1 MRMNLMN
8 ARHLAY
14 YDLDLMPHAT
24 QLSRQPHHTPVLGS
38 HNVNF
43 PSSIP
48 LAERS
53 DKNSEIDRL
62 TGLPNQSG
70 FKKQLH
76 TLIASIHQKK
86 NHNFGLILFDFD
98 YFNQI
103 NTSHGHIVGDHILQ
117 TIASR
122 IKKVLPQEVLLSRL
136 GSDEFAIL
144 IPNVS
149 SDISLMKIG
158 SLVQQQVS
166 LPLYYRDH
174 IIESNISAGGAI
186 YPRDIN
192 QDVNIVEAADI
203 ALCYLKQ
210 SGRGGCSIFRSEM
223 LVEQNMIAQQFNR
236 ARHILRHN
244 LVRPFYQPKFYLESG
259 KLAGF
264 EALLRWYDEDNQ
276 IQLPKLIINAFEDY
290 SLASRLSE
298 KMQLN
303 IFKDM
308 ASWINQG
315 LQLVPVSI
323 NAAPVEFLK
332 DNYAELLLERLN
344 QFEIPYH
351 LIEIEITE
359 HLLDEQG
366 KNFISRALAKLKQN
380 GIRIALDDF
389 GTGHSSLTRLA
400 NLPVDCLKIDCDFV
414 QRMEQE
420 KFISALV
427 QSVILMS
434 NNLGIDVVAEGIE
447 SQEQLELL
455 KQQGCEVGQGFLFSQ
470 ALAPENARA
479 LLS

>member
-1 MRMNLMN
+1 
-8 ARHLAY
+8 
-14 YDLDLMPHAT
+14 
-24 QLSRQPHHTPVLGS
+24 
-38 HNVNF
+38 
-43 PSSIP
+43 
-48 LAERS
+48 
-53 DKNSEIDRL
+53 
-62 TGLPNQSG
+62 
-70 FKKQLH
+70 
-76 TLIASIHQKK
+76 
-86 NHNFGLILFDFD
+86 
-98 YFNQI
+98 
-103 NTSHGHIVGDHILQ
+103 
-117 TIASR
+117 
-122 IKKVLPQEVLLSRL
+122 
-136 GSDEFAIL
+136 
-144 IPNVS
+144 
-149 SDISLMKIG
+149 
-158 SLVQQQVS
+158 
-166 LPLYYRDH
+166 
-174 IIESNISAGGAI
+174 
-186 YPRDIN
+186 
-192 QDVNIVEAADI
+192 
-203 ALCYLKQ
+203 
-210 SGRGGCSIFRSEM
+210 
-223 LVEQNMIAQQFNR
+223 
-236 ARHILRHN
+236 
-244 LVRPFYQPKFYLESG
+244 
-259 KLAGF
+259 
-264 EALLRWYDEDNQ
+264 
-276 IQLPKLIINAFEDY
+276 
-290 SLASRLSE
+290 
-298 KMQLN
+298 
-303 IFKDM
+303 M

-359 HLLDEQG
+359 HLLDDQG

>member
-1 MRMNLMN
+1 MNLMN

-14 YDLDLMPHAT
+14 YDLDLMPNTAQISS
-24 QLSRQPHHTPVLGS
+24 QLHHISVFDS
-38 HNVNF
+38 HNLNF
-43 PSSIP
+43 PSPISI
-48 LAERS
+48 EEFS
-53 DKNSEIDRL
+53 DKNCEIDRL

-76 TLIASIHQKK
+76 TLIASIYQKEI
-86 NHNFGLILFDFD
+86 HSFGLILFDFD

-122 IKKVLPQEVLLSRL
+122 IKKVLPQEMFLSRL

-144 IPNVS
+144 IPNAS
-149 SDISLMKIG
+149 SDMSLVKIC
-158 SLVQQQVS
+158 SQVQQQVS

-192 QDVNIVEAADI
+192 RDINIVEAADI
-203 ALCYLKQ
+203 ALCHLKQ

-236 ARHILRHN
+236 ARYILRHD
-244 LVRPFYQPKFYLESG
+244 LVCPFYQPKFYLETG

-264 EALLRWYDEDNQ
+264 EALLRWYDEDDQ
-276 IQLPKLIINAFEDY
+276 IQLPKLIRNAFEDY
-290 SLASRLSE
+290 NLASRLSE

-332 DNYAELLLERLN
+332 DNYAELLLQRLN
-344 QFEIPYH
+344 QFKIPYN

-366 KNFISRALAKLKQN
+366 KNFISRALDKLKQN

-414 QRMEQE
+414 QRMGQE

-470 ALAPENARA
+470 ALAPEYARA
-479 LLS
+479 LL

>member
-1 MRMNLMN
+1 MNLMN

-14 YDLDLMPHAT
+14 YDLDLMPNTAQISS
-24 QLSRQPHHTPVLGS
+24 QLHHISVFDS
-38 HNVNF
+38 HNLNF
-43 PSSIP
+43 PSPIS
-48 LAERS
+48 LEEFS
-53 DKNSEIDRL
+53 DKNCETDRL

-76 TLIASIHQKK
+76 TLIASIYQKEI
-86 NHNFGLILFDFD
+86 HSFGLILFDFD

-122 IKKVLPQEVLLSRL
+122 IKKVLPQEMFLSRL

-144 IPNVS
+144 IPNAS
-149 SDISLMKIG
+149 SDMSLLKIC
-158 SLVQQQVS
+158 SQVQQQVS

-192 QDVNIVEAADI
+192 RDINIVEAADI
-203 ALCYLKQ
+203 ALCHLKQ

-236 ARHILRHN
+236 ARYILRHD
-244 LVRPFYQPKFYLESG
+244 LVCPFYQPKFYLETG

-264 EALLRWYDEDNQ
+264 EALLRWYDEDDQ
-276 IQLPKLIINAFEDY
+276 IQLPKLIRNAFEDY
-290 SLASRLSE
+290 NLASRLSE

-332 DNYAELLLERLN
+332 DNYAELLLQRLN
-344 QFEIPYH
+344 QFKIPYN

-366 KNFISRALAKLKQN
+366 KNFISRALDKLKQN

-414 QRMEQE
+414 QRMGEE

-470 ALAPENARA
+470 ALAPEYARA
-479 LLS
+479 LL

>member
-1 MRMNLMN
+1 MNLMN

-14 YDLDLMPHAT
+14 YDLDLMPNTAQISS
-24 QLSRQPHHTPVLGS
+24 QLHHISVFDS
-38 HNVNF
+38 HNLNF
-43 PSSIP
+43 PNPIS
-48 LAERS
+48 LEEFS
-53 DKNSEIDRL
+53 DKNCEIDRL

-76 TLIASIHQKK
+76 TLIASIYQKEI
-86 NHNFGLILFDFD
+86 HSFGLILFDFD

-122 IKKVLPQEVLLSRL
+122 IKKVLPQEMFLSRL

-144 IPNVS
+144 IPNAS
-149 SDISLMKIG
+149 SDMSLLKIC
-158 SLVQQQVS
+158 SQVQQQVS

-192 QDVNIVEAADI
+192 RDINIVEAADI
-203 ALCYLKQ
+203 ALCHLKQ

-236 ARHILRHN
+236 ARYILRHD
-244 LVRPFYQPKFYLESG
+244 LVCTFYQPKFYLETG

-264 EALLRWYDEDNQ
+264 EALLRWYDEDDQ
-276 IQLPKLIINAFEDY
+276 IQLPKLIRNAFEDY
-290 SLASRLSE
+290 NLASRLSE

-332 DNYAELLLERLN
+332 DNYAELLLQRLN
-344 QFEIPYH
+344 QFKIPYN

-366 KNFISRALAKLKQN
+366 KNFISRALDKLKQN

-414 QRMEQE
+414 QRMGQE

-470 ALAPENARA
+470 ALAPEYARA
-479 LLS
+479 LL